1 MAVASSIGRISAITN
16 RALGLIAIWAFTLLG
31 DYLVFGVL
39 ISIAV
44 RCGCDTRFWLTEV
57 SRIDECLLLS

>member
-16 RALGLIAIWAFTLLG
+16 RALVLIAVWAFTQLG
-31 DYLVFGVL
+31 NYLDFGIL

-44 RCGCDTRFWLTEV
+44 RCGCNTRFWLTEV
-57 SRIDECLLLS
+57 SRIDVCLLLS